1 MEQGRMYRMKANH
14 VAGSR
19 TPLAV
24 AAIALA
30 PPVTRAGSRREHR
43 NRVARRGWAAVTLL
57 GAVLIAVGAT
67 GLVAAGG
74 GEGRSDRQEVVGAP
88 ALSGSNREAASIVAS
103 LPTPFAKQPDVAPSE
118 VERGGAGCAAAA
130 LGAGAQAGYECR
142 PLSGAGD

>member
-1 MEQGRMYRMKANH
+1 MYRMKANH

-24 AAIALA
+24 AAIALH
-30 PPVTRAGSRREHR
+30 PPVARAGSRREHR

-57 GAVLIAVGAT
+57 GVTLIAVGAT

-74 GEGRSDRQEVVGAP
+74 EGGSDRHELAGGMAP
-88 ALSGSNREAASIVAS
+88 SGSQSEVAAIVAS
-103 LPTPFAKQPDVAPSE
+103 LPTPFAKEPDVAPSE
-118 VERGGAGCAAAA
+118 VEAPGAGCAAAP
-130 LGAGAQAGYECR
+130 LGAGAQAGYDCR